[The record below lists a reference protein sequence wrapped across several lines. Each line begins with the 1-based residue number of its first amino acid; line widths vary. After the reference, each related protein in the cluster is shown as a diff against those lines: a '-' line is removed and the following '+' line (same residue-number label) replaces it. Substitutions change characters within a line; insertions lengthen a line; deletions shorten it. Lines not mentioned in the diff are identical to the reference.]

1 MAAKRYEIVLCRR
14 ECEPQQLTLDTL
26 AAHAG
31 LHPTLVEHFVELGL
45 IEPVEWQGATLLF
58 DASALSRLRTIGRLR
73 ESLGINVAGVA
84 VIMHLLDRF
93 CALQRANESLYNRL

>member
-1 MAAKRYEIVLCRR
+1 MAAKQYEIVLCRR
-14 ECEPQQLTLDTL
+14 EPQQLTLDTV

-31 LHPTLVEHFVELGL
+31 LHPALVERFVELGL

-58 DASALSRLRTIGRLR
+58 DASAVPRLRTIGRLR

-84 VIMHLLDRF
+84 VIMDLLDRF
-93 CALQRANESLYNRL
+93 CALQRANESLHNRL